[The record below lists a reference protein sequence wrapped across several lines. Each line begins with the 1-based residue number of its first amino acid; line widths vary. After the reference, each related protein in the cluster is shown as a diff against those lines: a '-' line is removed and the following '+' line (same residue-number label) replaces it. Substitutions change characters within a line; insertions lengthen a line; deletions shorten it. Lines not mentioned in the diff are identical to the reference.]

1 MNRVDKHG
9 VMCGSFRKELSLTH
23 ANNKGFKIMRVRSFI
38 NIKEYPFKKGKKK
51 AYICYAGRCGS
62 MGATLTWSHKY
73 LKKGD
78 TDFVMKILDIAMKE
92 QQKVRNVI
100 KRYNRRFN

>member
-1 MNRVDKHG
+1 
-9 VMCGSFRKELSLTH
+9 
-23 ANNKGFKIMRVRSFI
+23 
-38 NIKEYPFKKGKKK
+38 
-51 AYICYAGRCGS
+51 